1 MAPWIPGEMAQREV
15 GRGAGSMD
23 GTVGNRPSPG
33 PRPPSCTESSGPS
46 SEELTSACPARSRCV
61 LVGLSAS
68 DSRGNPRAS
77 GRLVRSDGPGDLALC
92 PSEAANQR
100 RQPEG
105 LGQERGKGR
114 EEGRDPTA
122 AEVSVL
128 GGLGEWGGSEE
139 EGEGGWHRH
148 DARGG
153 DKKETSNTYPDAMSR
168 AVCLSWCSLLW
179 CCGSFGKRFGL
190 SGVCRVQ
197 SVRLTVDDGGSKIEG
212 KDCCWVVVVRGR
224 RCGVAVPSLTAP
236 SPGTEA
242 SCARARW

>member
-1 MAPWIPGEMAQREV
+1 
-15 GRGAGSMD
+15 MD

-153 DKKETSNTYPDAMSR
+153 DKKGTSNTYPDAMSR

-236 SPGTEA
+236 STGTTA